1 MKWSTKGISILQG
14 IVNNLVVPLPNGDEI
29 NSIDVDAEYTVE
41 VKKKSKKR
49 SLNANAYC
57 WVLCQEI
64 ADRLTKGGSYTSKED
79 VYRKCVKECG
89 NFTVV
94 PIRNDAVERFKEI
107 WASHGIGWLTDDMG
121 DCRNTKGYSLIACYH
136 GSSVYDVQEMIRLI
150 ECLLDEAERLGIMIK
165 PKEEVQALLDD
176 WGDKN

>member
-1 MKWSTKGISILQG
+1 MKWLTRGINVLQG
-14 IVNNLVVPLPNGDEI
+14 ISYSLVIPVPKGEAV
-29 NSIDVDAEYTVE
+29 NSIDFNTMYTVE

-64 ADRLTKGGSYTSKED
+64 ADKLTTGGSYTSKED
-79 VYRKCVKECG
+79 VYRQCVKECG
-89 NFTVV
+89 HFTVL
-94 PIRNDAVERFKEI
+94 PIRNDAVERFKSI

-136 GSSVYDVQEMIRLI
+136 GSSVYDVQEMSRLI